1 MKNRRSRINHEK
13 ILSEKMIPP
22 TETKEEE
29 LSVIGFFAE
38 VIAIIIFS
46 WCAYYIYSKLQSTN
60 DTPEIF
66 VNKAKSLVSQKMNEI
81 HSHKYTAIP
90 YSDFI
95 KIIQCNVSNITCVN
109 NDYRKPETKIEREA
123 RFRNYTQSEDIQKYS
138 ERYIKLHDCKSAN
151 NTCTAIEVAKEML
164 ERTQIANSW
173 SDENQYKGQIVD
185 CTYRTNLEFKSYRE
199 YINSELYLD
208 SRRSPIE
215 RLSEN
220 ISHEQIEK
228 DLNTLEAKKIVQSCN
243 VLDYLDTIQNRPII
257 KKGEI

>member
-1 MKNRRSRINHEK
+1 
-13 ILSEKMIPP
+13 
-22 TETKEEE
+22 
-29 LSVIGFFAE
+29 
-38 VIAIIIFS
+38 
-46 WCAYYIYSKLQSTN
+46 
-60 DTPEIF
+60 
-66 VNKAKSLVSQKMNEI
+66 
-81 HSHKYTAIP
+81 
-90 YSDFI
+90 
-95 KIIQCNVSNITCVN
+95 
-109 NDYRKPETKIEREA
+109 
-123 RFRNYTQSEDIQKYS
+123 
-138 ERYIKLHDCKSAN
+138 
-151 NTCTAIEVAKEML
+151 ML

-243 VLDYLDTIQNRPII
+243 VLDYLDTIQNTPIN

>member
-1 MKNRRSRINHEK
+1 
-13 ILSEKMIPP
+13 MIPP

-138 ERYIKLHDCKSAN
+138 
-151 NTCTAIEVAKEML
+151 
-164 ERTQIANSW
+164 
-173 SDENQYKGQIVD
+173 
-185 CTYRTNLEFKSYRE
+185 
-199 YINSELYLD
+199 
-208 SRRSPIE
+208 
-215 RLSEN
+215 
-220 ISHEQIEK
+220 
-228 DLNTLEAKKIVQSCN
+228 
-243 VLDYLDTIQNRPII
+243 
-257 KKGEI
+257 